1 MEFVHKSVLFD
12 EAIKALDLNEN
23 KIIVDGT
30 AGGGGHSGEI
40 AKRAKRVISIDQD
53 PDAIA
58 VLNERL
64 GDKENVTIVHD
75 NYSNIKNIISNL
87 NIEKIDGLLLDLGVS
102 SFQLDTAERGFS
114 FHKDA
119 PLDMRMSKSGLSAY
133 DVVNNYD
140 WIKDINTLDFLRDYG
155 KFFNVNYMLDKDI
168 VRRRLDAG
176 ITYTEFSY
184 MILQALDFKY
194 LHEHNNVDLQ
204 CAGSD
209 QWGNITAGID
219 LIRKKTGQE
228 VYGFTMPLILDKFGN
243 KFGKSEGNALWLD
256 KNKTSPYEIYQY
268 LVNTDDSKV
277 VEYLKVFTFLSHE
290 EINKLEEKVKTEPEK
305 REAQKALASEVVRF
319 LHGEEELQEAI
330 KLTECLFTGNVKELT
345 DEEIEMVFKGMPT
358 IETKEDTIINIMT
371 NNDIASSKRE
381 AREFL
386 SNNAITLD
394 GEIINDENYII
405 TNNKK
410 NHIIRRGK
418 KKYYL
423 IKIN

>member
-53 PDAIA
+53 PDVIA

-140 WIKDINTLDFLRDYG
+140 ERQLADIIYRYGEEKFSRRIAANIVKARAKKPIETTFELVDIIKSSMPQKAMRDAHPARRTFQAIRIEVNAELDVLKSTLEDAFDILAPGGRIAIITFHSLEDRIVKEQFAKWCQGCTCPKEFPVCVCG
-155 KFFNVNYMLDKDI
+155 KKPKGK
-168 VRRRLDAG
+168 A
-176 ITYTEFSY
+176 
-184 MILQALDFKY
+184 FK
-194 LHEHNNVDLQ
+194 
-204 CAGSD
+204 S
-209 QWGNITAGID
+209 I
-219 LIRKKTGQE
+219 
-228 VYGFTMPLILDKFGN
+228 
-243 KFGKSEGNALWLD
+243 
-256 KNKTSPYEIYQY
+256 SP
-268 LVNTDDSKV
+268 SK
-277 VEYLKVFTFLSHE
+277 E
-290 EINKLEEKVKTEPEK
+290 ELEENPRARSSRLRIFEK
-305 REAQKALASEVVRF
+305 F
-319 LHGEEELQEAI
+319 
-330 KLTECLFTGNVKELT
+330 
-345 DEEIEMVFKGMPT
+345 
-358 IETKEDTIINIMT
+358 
-371 NNDIASSKRE
+371 
-381 AREFL
+381 
-386 SNNAITLD
+386 
-394 GEIINDENYII
+394 
-405 TNNKK
+405 
-410 NHIIRRGK
+410 
-418 KKYYL
+418 
-423 IKIN
+423 

>member
-140 WIKDINTLDFLRDYG
+140 ERQLADIIYRYGEEKFSRRIATNIVKARAKKPIETTFELVDIIKSSMPQKAMRDAHPARRTFQAIRIEVNAELDVLKSTLEDAFDILAPSGRIAIITFHSLEDRIVKEQFAKWCQGCTCPKEFPVCVCG
-155 KFFNVNYMLDKDI
+155 KKPK
-168 VRRRLDAG
+168 G
-176 ITYTEFSY
+176 KT
-184 MILQALDFKY
+184 FK
-194 LHEHNNVDLQ
+194 
-204 CAGSD
+204 S
-209 QWGNITAGID
+209 I
-219 LIRKKTGQE
+219 
-228 VYGFTMPLILDKFGN
+228 
-243 KFGKSEGNALWLD
+243 
-256 KNKTSPYEIYQY
+256 SP
-268 LVNTDDSKV
+268 SK
-277 VEYLKVFTFLSHE
+277 E
-290 EINKLEEKVKTEPEK
+290 ELEENPRARSSRLRIFEK
-305 REAQKALASEVVRF
+305 F
-319 LHGEEELQEAI
+319 
-330 KLTECLFTGNVKELT
+330 
-345 DEEIEMVFKGMPT
+345 
-358 IETKEDTIINIMT
+358 
-371 NNDIASSKRE
+371 
-381 AREFL
+381 
-386 SNNAITLD
+386 
-394 GEIINDENYII
+394 
-405 TNNKK
+405 
-410 NHIIRRGK
+410 
-418 KKYYL
+418 
-423 IKIN
+423 

>member
-140 WIKDINTLDFLRDYG
+140 ERQLADIIYRYG
-155 KFFNVNYMLDKDI
+155 
-168 VRRRLDAG
+168 
-176 ITYTEFSY
+176 
-184 MILQALDFKY
+184 
-194 LHEHNNVDLQ
+194 
-204 CAGSD
+204 
-209 QWGNITAGID
+209 
-219 LIRKKTGQE
+219 
-228 VYGFTMPLILDKFGN
+228 
-243 KFGKSEGNALWLD
+243 
-256 KNKTSPYEIYQY
+256 
-268 LVNTDDSKV
+268 
-277 VEYLKVFTFLSHE
+277 
-290 EINKLEEKVKTEPEK
+290 EEKFSRRIAANIVKARAKKPIETTFELVDIIKSSMP
-305 REAQKALASEVVRF
+305 QKAMRDAHPARRTFQAIRIEVNAELDVLKSTLEDTFDILAPGGRIAIITFHSLEDRIVKEQFAKWCQGCTCPKEFPVCVCGKKPKGKTF
-319 LHGEEELQEAI
+319 KSISPSKEEL
-330 KLTECLFTGNVKELT
+330 
-345 DEEIEMVFKGMPT
+345 
-358 IETKEDTIINIMT
+358 
-371 NNDIASSKRE
+371 
-381 AREFL
+381 
-386 SNNAITLD
+386 
-394 GEIINDENYII
+394 DENPRARSSRLRIFE
-405 TNNKK
+405 KF
-410 NHIIRRGK
+410 
-418 KKYYL
+418 
-423 IKIN
+423 

>member
-1 MEFVHKSVLFD
+1 MEFVHKSVFFD

-140 WIKDINTLDFLRDYG
+140 ERQLADIIYRYGEEKFSRRIAANIVKARAKKPIETTFELVDIIKSSMPQKAMRDAHPARRTFQAIRIEVNAELDVLKSTLEDAFDILAPGGRIAIITFHSLEDRIVKEQFAKWCQGCTCPKEFPVCVCG
-155 KFFNVNYMLDKDI
+155 KKPK
-168 VRRRLDAG
+168 G
-176 ITYTEFSY
+176 KT
-184 MILQALDFKY
+184 FK
-194 LHEHNNVDLQ
+194 
-204 CAGSD
+204 S
-209 QWGNITAGID
+209 I
-219 LIRKKTGQE
+219 
-228 VYGFTMPLILDKFGN
+228 
-243 KFGKSEGNALWLD
+243 
-256 KNKTSPYEIYQY
+256 SP
-268 LVNTDDSKV
+268 SK
-277 VEYLKVFTFLSHE
+277 E
-290 EINKLEEKVKTEPEK
+290 ELEENPRARSSRLRIFEK
-305 REAQKALASEVVRF
+305 F
-319 LHGEEELQEAI
+319 
-330 KLTECLFTGNVKELT
+330 
-345 DEEIEMVFKGMPT
+345 
-358 IETKEDTIINIMT
+358 
-371 NNDIASSKRE
+371 
-381 AREFL
+381 
-386 SNNAITLD
+386 
-394 GEIINDENYII
+394 
-405 TNNKK
+405 
-410 NHIIRRGK
+410 
-418 KKYYL
+418 
-423 IKIN
+423 

>member
-140 WIKDINTLDFLRDYG
+140 ERQLADIIYRYGEEKFSRRIAANIVKARAKKPIETTFELVDIIKSSMPQKAMRDAHPARRTFQAIRIEVNAELDVLKSALEDAFDILAPGGRIAIITFHSLEDRIVKEQFAKWCQGCTCPKEFPVCVCG
-155 KFFNVNYMLDKDI
+155 KKPK
-168 VRRRLDAG
+168 G
-176 ITYTEFSY
+176 KT
-184 MILQALDFKY
+184 FK
-194 LHEHNNVDLQ
+194 
-204 CAGSD
+204 S
-209 QWGNITAGID
+209 I
-219 LIRKKTGQE
+219 
-228 VYGFTMPLILDKFGN
+228 
-243 KFGKSEGNALWLD
+243 
-256 KNKTSPYEIYQY
+256 SP
-268 LVNTDDSKV
+268 SK
-277 VEYLKVFTFLSHE
+277 E
-290 EINKLEEKVKTEPEK
+290 ELEENPRARSSRLRIFEK
-305 REAQKALASEVVRF
+305 F
-319 LHGEEELQEAI
+319 
-330 KLTECLFTGNVKELT
+330 
-345 DEEIEMVFKGMPT
+345 
-358 IETKEDTIINIMT
+358 
-371 NNDIASSKRE
+371 
-381 AREFL
+381 
-386 SNNAITLD
+386 
-394 GEIINDENYII
+394 
-405 TNNKK
+405 
-410 NHIIRRGK
+410 
-418 KKYYL
+418 
-423 IKIN
+423 

>member
-53 PDAIA
+53 PDAIT

-140 WIKDINTLDFLRDYG
+140 ERQLADIIYRYGEEKFSRRIAANIVKARAKKPIETTFELVDIIKSSMPQKAMRDAHPARRTFQAIRIEVNAELDVLKSTLEDAFDILAPGGRIAIITFHSLEDRMVKEQFAKWCQGCTCPKEFPVCVCG
-155 KFFNVNYMLDKDI
+155 KKPK
-168 VRRRLDAG
+168 G
-176 ITYTEFSY
+176 KT
-184 MILQALDFKY
+184 FK
-194 LHEHNNVDLQ
+194 
-204 CAGSD
+204 S
-209 QWGNITAGID
+209 I
-219 LIRKKTGQE
+219 
-228 VYGFTMPLILDKFGN
+228 
-243 KFGKSEGNALWLD
+243 
-256 KNKTSPYEIYQY
+256 SP
-268 LVNTDDSKV
+268 SK
-277 VEYLKVFTFLSHE
+277 E
-290 EINKLEEKVKTEPEK
+290 ELEENPRARSSRLRIFEK
-305 REAQKALASEVVRF
+305 F
-319 LHGEEELQEAI
+319 
-330 KLTECLFTGNVKELT
+330 
-345 DEEIEMVFKGMPT
+345 
-358 IETKEDTIINIMT
+358 
-371 NNDIASSKRE
+371 
-381 AREFL
+381 
-386 SNNAITLD
+386 
-394 GEIINDENYII
+394 
-405 TNNKK
+405 
-410 NHIIRRGK
+410 
-418 KKYYL
+418 
-423 IKIN
+423 

>member
-64 GDKENVTIVHD
+64 GDKKNVTIVHD

-140 WIKDINTLDFLRDYG
+140 ERQLADIIYRYGEEKFSRRIAANIVKARAKKPIETTFELVDIIKSSMPQKAMRDAHPARRTFQAIRIEVNAELDVLKSTLEDAFDILAPSGRIAIITFHSLEDRIVKEQFAKWCQGCTCPKEFPVCVCG
-155 KFFNVNYMLDKDI
+155 KKPKGKTFKSISPSKD
-168 VRRRLDAG
+168 
-176 ITYTEFSY
+176 E
-184 MILQALDFKY
+184 
-194 LHEHNNVDLQ
+194 
-204 CAGSD
+204 
-209 QWGNITAGID
+209 
-219 LIRKKTGQE
+219 
-228 VYGFTMPLILDKFGN
+228 
-243 KFGKSEGNALWLD
+243 
-256 KNKTSPYEIYQY
+256 
-268 LVNTDDSKV
+268 
-277 VEYLKVFTFLSHE
+277 
-290 EINKLEEKVKTEPEK
+290 LEENPRARSSRLRIFEK
-305 REAQKALASEVVRF
+305 F
-319 LHGEEELQEAI
+319 
-330 KLTECLFTGNVKELT
+330 
-345 DEEIEMVFKGMPT
+345 
-358 IETKEDTIINIMT
+358 
-371 NNDIASSKRE
+371 
-381 AREFL
+381 
-386 SNNAITLD
+386 
-394 GEIINDENYII
+394 
-405 TNNKK
+405 
-410 NHIIRRGK
+410 
-418 KKYYL
+418 
-423 IKIN
+423 

>member
-140 WIKDINTLDFLRDYG
+140 ERQLADIIYRYGEEKFSRRIAANIVKARAKKPIETTFELVDIIKSSMPQKAMRDAHPARRTFQAIRIEVNAELDVLKSTLEDAFDILAPGGRIAIITFHSLEDRIVKEQFAKWCQGCTCPKEFPVCVCGKKPKGRHLNQFHLLKRNLRKILVQGRHGLEFLR
-155 KFFNVNYMLDKDI
+155 N
-168 VRRRLDAG
+168 
-176 ITYTEFSY
+176 FS
-184 MILQALDFKY
+184 
-194 LHEHNNVDLQ
+194 
-204 CAGSD
+204 
-209 QWGNITAGID
+209 
-219 LIRKKTGQE
+219 
-228 VYGFTMPLILDKFGN
+228 
-243 KFGKSEGNALWLD
+243 
-256 KNKTSPYEIYQY
+256 
-268 LVNTDDSKV
+268 
-277 VEYLKVFTFLSHE
+277 
-290 EINKLEEKVKTEPEK
+290 
-305 REAQKALASEVVRF
+305 
-319 LHGEEELQEAI
+319 
-330 KLTECLFTGNVKELT
+330 
-345 DEEIEMVFKGMPT
+345 
-358 IETKEDTIINIMT
+358 
-371 NNDIASSKRE
+371 
-381 AREFL
+381 
-386 SNNAITLD
+386 
-394 GEIINDENYII
+394 
-405 TNNKK
+405 
-410 NHIIRRGK
+410 
-418 KKYYL
+418 
-423 IKIN
+423 